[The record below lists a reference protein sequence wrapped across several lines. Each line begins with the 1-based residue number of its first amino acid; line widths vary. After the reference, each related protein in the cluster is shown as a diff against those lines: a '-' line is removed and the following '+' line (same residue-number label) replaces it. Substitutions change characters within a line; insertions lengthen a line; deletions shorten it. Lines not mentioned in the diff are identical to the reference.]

1 MGTHCKRE
9 SGYDNRYN
17 KMRTLEKIEWNVL
30 NEYIE
35 NGLLVANKH
44 PEYDL
49 WILNYSPK
57 AQSKKFWDE
66 YTKSCRGMVI
76 DADGN
81 IMARPFQKFKN
92 FEEHDPSEIDMS
104 QPFDI
109 FEKMDG
115 SLIIMFYYE
124 LRMTWIVA
132 SRGSFISEQS
142 IEAKKMLGMDVF
154 KYLNTN
160 CTYLLEILYPE
171 NRIVVDYG
179 DRREL
184 VLLSVI
190 ITSTGEE
197 LTHSEITSIYSNY
210 FAVVKKYEMKNIKN
224 LNELKELEE
233 DNKEGF
239 VIRFAN
245 GFRVKV
251 KFSEYVRLHGILT
264 NVSNL
269 TVWEH
274 MKNNYEFDE
283 LLDRVPDEF
292 FDWLKKTAD
301 GLQRKYDVIEQKAL
315 LEFVRIFHI
324 NDITERALFA
334 EQAKLSQYRSILFK
348 LYDKRPYAGI
358 IWKMIRPVYSKPF
371 KDGYEYMT

>member
-1 MGTHCKRE
+1 MLK
-9 SGYDNRYN
+9 
-17 KMRTLEKIEWNVL
+17 KVEWSVL
-30 NEYIE
+30 NTYIE
-35 NGLLVANKH
+35 QSLIVANKH

-66 YTKSCRGMVI
+66 YTMSCRGMVI

-81 IMARPFQKFKN
+81 ILARPFQKFKN
-92 FEEHDPSEIDMS
+92 FEEHQPSEIDMS
-104 QPFDI
+104 IPYEV

-115 SLIIMFYYE
+115 SLIIVFYYE
-124 LRMTWIVA
+124 TRMEWIVA

-142 IEAKKMLGMDVF
+142 IEARKMIGL
-154 KYLNTN
+154 KTEKLNMS
-160 CTYLLEILYPE
+160 CTYLFEILYPE

-184 VLLSVI
+184 VLLGNI
-190 ITSTGEE
+190 ITKTGEE
-197 LTHSEITSIYSNY
+197 IPHDKLVTLYSNY
-210 FAVVKKYEMKNIKN
+210 FSVVKKYEMDKTND
-224 LNELKELEE
+224 LSELKALEE

-239 VIRFAN
+239 VIRFAD

-274 MKNNYEFDE
+274 MRDNYEFDE

-292 FDWLKKTAD
+292 YDWLKRTA
-301 GLQRKYDVIEQKAL
+301 GKHQRECDVIEQKEL
-315 LEFVRIFHI
+315 QEFVRIYHI
-324 NDITERALFA
+324 NEITERALFA
-334 EQAKLSQYRSILFK
+334 EQAKLSEHRSILFS
-348 LYDKRPYAGI
+348 LYDKKTYAHI
-358 IWKMIRPVYSKPF
+358 IWKSIRPIYSKPF
-371 KDGYEYMT
+371 KDGYEYVT

>member
-1 MGTHCKRE
+1 M
-9 SGYDNRYN
+9 
-17 KMRTLEKIEWNVL
+17 LEKIDWTVL
-30 NEYIE
+30 NQYIE
-35 NGLLVANKH
+35 NSLIVANKH

-81 IMARPFQKFKN
+81 ILARPFQKFKN
-92 FEEHDPSEIDMS
+92 YEEHDPSEIDMS
-104 QPFDI
+104 QPFVI
-109 FEKMDG
+109 YEKMDG
-115 SLIIMFYYE
+115 SLIIVFYYE
-124 LRMTWIVA
+124 ARMQWIVA

-142 IEAKKMLGMDVF
+142 IEAKKMLDINVF
-154 KYLNTN
+154 KHLNTN
-160 CTYLLEILYPE
+160 CTYLFEVLYPE

-179 DRREL
+179 NRREL
-184 VLLSVI
+184 VLLSI
-190 ITSTGEE
+190 IVTLTADE
-197 LTHSEITSIYSNY
+197 LSHSEITSLYSNY
-210 FAVVKKYEMKNIKN
+210 FTVVKLHDIKNIKN
-224 LNELKELEE
+224 PNDLKALEE
-233 DNKEGF
+233 DNMEGF

-251 KFSEYVRLHGILT
+251 KFSEYVRLHAILT

-315 LEFVRIFHI
+315 LEFVRIYHI

-334 EQAKLSQYRSILFK
+334 EQAKLSEHRSILFR
-348 LYDKRPYAGI
+348 LYDKRAYAQI
-358 IWKMIRPVYSKPF
+358 IWKQIRPVYSKPF
-371 KDGYEYMT
+371 KDGYEYVT